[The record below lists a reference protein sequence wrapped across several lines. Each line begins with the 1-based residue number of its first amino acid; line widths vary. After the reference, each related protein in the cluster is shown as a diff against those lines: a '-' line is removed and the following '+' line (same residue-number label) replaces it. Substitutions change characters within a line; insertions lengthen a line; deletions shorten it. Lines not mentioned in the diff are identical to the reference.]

1 MAGKDLEDL
10 KSRLSRLGVTVPSP
24 GGTPNDNDVSIASS
38 VSDIARL
45 TQVESLFGGHKKA
58 TDRSFFEASAETE
71 ARAPMDTISH
81 PPPGVNT
88 KEEVMDV
95 LRRCNE
101 IEQCLQA
108 AETAASASGLKPS
121 SMGEGGPRGL
131 ENNFALTPPSFS
143 QPPIFDNVVSA
154 TKKKRRPKSAKPS
167 YGIASASASASAAL
181 TAAATAARVHCASG
195 CGSSRIREVEHAMAK
210 ERIALKRES
219 TVERKRVVMLEKEV
233 LALRT
238 HLDSRSTQEM
248 NLTEQHQSLV
258 AMTLERDDLLGLL
271 RATMKKLETADE
283 VVRRSTQ
290 TGAELE
296 AKVEQ
301 LAHEHSIA
309 MEEAK
314 RASEQADGLNKDHQN
329 LLWSQEV
336 MQRIS
341 EVQLGHY
348 RNKRKVLQDLLET
361 QDPITRSHLLDEFS
375 TGSFH

>member
-1 MAGKDLEDL
+1 
-10 KSRLSRLGVTVPSP
+10 
-24 GGTPNDNDVSIASS
+24 
-38 VSDIARL
+38 
-45 TQVESLFGGHKKA
+45 
-58 TDRSFFEASAETE
+58 
-71 ARAPMDTISH
+71 
-81 PPPGVNT
+81 
-88 KEEVMDV
+88 
-95 LRRCNE
+95 
-101 IEQCLQA
+101 
-108 AETAASASGLKPS
+108 
-121 SMGEGGPRGL
+121 MGEGGPRGL

-238 HLDSRSTQEM
+238 HLDSRVSEVKQLRAALKVRDQSLVQAESRLNVLQSTQEM

-348 RNKRKVLQDLLET
+348 RNKRKVLQ
-361 QDPITRSHLLDEFS
+361 
-375 TGSFH
+375 